1 MLLRT
6 LIAPLEKVTASGTL
20 DLEIDGLTADSRLAA
35 PGRLFAAIRGTSMDG
50 HKFIAEVIAKGA
62 TTILAE
68 TAPPSDFPQ
77 TSAWLH
83 VPDSRAALAVLAA
96 TFHGEPAGELKL
108 AGITGTNGKTTTAF
122 LVHHIMRAAWHRAG
136 LLGTIFVDDGETR
149 TPAKHTTPG
158 SIELNAILAT
168 FRDNACRGA
177 AMEVSSHG
185 IHQKRVHHI
194 AFDAAVFTNLTQDH
208 LDYHGT
214 LAKYMEAKASW
225 FHDLAANP
233 LGKKPV
239 AVINTDDA
247 RGNDLAVALDGKMP
261 VLRYGFGVHCDFRA
275 NSFRQ
280 KPDGMTFELAAKGKT
295 FLVRAPLIGRF
306 NAYNLLASIATASAC
321 GIKPRKAIAAL
332 ADSPQVPGR
341 MENVGS
347 AGGATVFV
355 DYAHTPDAIENAC
368 RTLKEL
374 DPRRLIT
381 VFGCGGDRDSA
392 KRPLMAA
399 AAARYSDAVVITSDN
414 PRSEDPEAII
424 REVEKGLPTKCNHL
438 SITDRAEAINTAVA
452 NSRSG
457 DIILIA
463 GKGHETYQQFAD
475 HTIDFDD
482 RKKADFA
489 LRNRSAE
496 ISEMRANPQ
505 PRF

>member
-6 LIAPLEKVTASGTL
+6 LIAPLRKVTASGTL
-20 DLEIDGLTADSRLAA
+20 DLEIDGLTADSRAA
-35 PGRLFAAIRGTSMDG
+35 GPGQLFAAIRGTSMDG
-50 HKFIAEVIAKGA
+50 HKFIVEVMAKG
-62 TTILAE
+62 TTAILAE
-68 TAPPSDFPQ
+68 TAPPSNFPQ
-77 TSAWLH
+77 MAAWLH

-96 TFHGEPAGELKL
+96 TFQNEPAGELKL
-108 AGITGTNGKTTTAF
+108 VGITGTNGKTTTAF
-122 LVHHIMRAAWHRAG
+122 LVNHIMRAAWHRAG
-136 LLGTIFVDDGETR
+136 LIGTIFVDDGETR

-214 LAKYMEAKASW
+214 LANYMKAKATW
-225 FHDLAANP
+225 FHDLASNP

-247 RGNDLAVALDGKMP
+247 CGNDLAAALAGKMP
-261 VLRYGFGVHCDFRA
+261 VLRYGFGVNCDFRV
-275 NSFRQ
+275 NGFRQ

-306 NAYNLLASIATASAC
+306 NAYNLLAAITAASAC
-321 GIKPRKAIAAL
+321 GIKPREAIAAL

-355 DYAHTPDAIENAC
+355 DYAHTPDALENAC

-381 VFGCGGDRDSA
+381 VFGCGGDRDKT

-399 AAARYSDAVVITSDN
+399 AAARFSEAIIITSDN
-414 PRSEDPEAII
+414 PRSEDPETII
-424 REVEKGLPTKCNHL
+424 REIEKGLPVKCNFL
-438 SITDRAEAINTAVA
+438 SITNRADAINAAVQ

-463 GKGHETYQQFAD
+463 GKGHENYQQFTD

-482 RKKADFA
+482 RKKADLA

-505 PRF
+505 PRL

>member
-6 LIAPLEKVTASGTL
+6 LISQLEKVTASGAL
-20 DLEIDGLTADSRLAA
+20 DLEIDDLTADSRAA
-35 PGRLFAAIRGTSMDG
+35 EPGKLFAAIRGTSMDG

-62 TTILAE
+62 TAILAE
-68 TAPPSDFPQ
+68 SAPPSDFPQ
-77 TSAWLH
+77 TAAWLH
-83 VPDSRAALAVLAA
+83 VPDSRAALAVLSA
-96 TFHGEPAGELKL
+96 TFYGEPAGELKMV
-108 AGITGTNGKTTTAF
+108 GITGTNGKTTTAF
-122 LVHHIMRAAWHRAG
+122 IVHHIMRTAWHRAG
-136 LLGTIFVDDGETR
+136 LLGTILVDDGETR

-214 LAKYMEAKASW
+214 LTKYMEAKASW

-247 RGNDLAVALDGKMP
+247 CGNDLAAALQGKLS
-261 VLRYGFGVHCDFRA
+261 VLKYGFGVNCDFRA
-275 NSFRQ
+275 NGFRQ

-306 NAYNLLASIATASAC
+306 NAYNLLAAIASASAC
-321 GIKPRKAIAAL
+321 GIKPREAIAAL

-424 REVEKGLPTKCNHL
+424 REIEKGLPAKCNHL
-438 SITDRAEAINTAVA
+438 SIIDRAAAINAAIA

-463 GKGHETYQQFAD
+463 GKGHETYQHFAD

-482 RKKADFA
+482 RKKADLA

-505 PRF
+505 PRY

>member
-6 LIAPLEKVTASGTL
+6 LISQLEKVTTSGAL
-20 DLEIDGLTADSRLAA
+20 DLEIDALTADSRAA
-35 PGRLFAAIRGTSMDG
+35 EPGKLFAAIRGTSMDG

-62 TTILAE
+62 TAILAE

-77 TSAWLH
+77 TAAWLH
-83 VPDSRAALAVLAA
+83 VPDSRAALAVLSA
-96 TFHGEPAGELKL
+96 TFYGEPAGELKM

-122 LVHHIMRAAWHRAG
+122 LVHHIMRTAWHRAG
-136 LLGTIFVDDGETR
+136 LLGTILVDDGETR

-214 LAKYMEAKASW
+214 LANYMEAKASW

-247 RGNDLAVALDGKMP
+247 CGNDLAAALQGKLS
-261 VLRYGFGVHCDFRA
+261 VLRYGFGVNCDFRA
-275 NSFRQ
+275 NGFRQ

-306 NAYNLLASIATASAC
+306 NAYNLLAAIASASAC
-321 GIKPRKAIAAL
+321 GIKPREAIAAL

-414 PRSEDPEAII
+414 PRSEDPVAII
-424 REVEKGLPTKCNHL
+424 REIERGLPVKCNHL
-438 SITDRAEAINTAVA
+438 SITDRAEAINAAIA

-463 GKGHETYQQFAD
+463 GKGHETYQHFAD

-482 RKKADFA
+482 RKKADLA

-505 PRF
+505 LHS